1 MHAKIIIINRLNFE
15 NMAVKLSDFEKNETS
30 PFAQQTLMKLGECV
44 VAKPVK
50 STNADESAVAR
61 VIDGSGG
68 LIGQSAFFTTK
79 VLDEENFTKFYLAGF
94 SAFYG
99 LKPSALKVFNY
110 IMSLLKPNRD
120 DFILFV
126 SDCSK
131 ATGIGVATV
140 YRALGELCAAE
151 IIARGRF
158 EEQFFINPVVCFN
171 GSRVTFAT
179 TYINENHPEY
189 QTNQRG
195 LTSTIQQMQDEG
207 VLSMEK
213 RQLKL
218 DFDNVEEDIEE
229 YCPTP
234 EEEEKLRR
242 YSLQMNTM
250 GKIFGDK

>member
-1 MHAKIIIINRLNFE
+1 
-15 NMAVKLSDFEKNETS
+15 MAIKLSDFEKNETS
-30 PFAQQTLMKLGECV
+30 PFAQQTLVKLGECV

-50 STNADESAVAR
+50 NTNADESAVAR

-79 VLDEENFTKFYLAGF
+79 VLDEENFTKFFLAGF

-110 IMSLLKPNRD
+110 IMSLLKPNKD

-140 YRALGELCAAE
+140 YRALGELCAAQ

-158 EEQFFINPVVCFN
+158 EEQFFINPMVCFN

-189 QTNQRG
+189 KTSQRG
-195 LTSTIQQMQDEG
+195 ITNTIHQMQDEG
-207 VLSMEK
+207 VLPKDAAER
-213 RQLKL
+213 RQLHL
-218 DFDNVEEDIEE
+218 DFESEETPCNTDCYHYAHGTCPFNPLTKQEE
-229 YCPTP
+229 CPRWKTCQR
-234 EEEEKLRR
+234 ESE
-242 YSLQMNTM
+242 
-250 GKIFGDK
+250 

>member
-1 MHAKIIIINRLNFE
+1 
-15 NMAVKLSDFEKNETS
+15 MAVKLTDFEKNDTS

-50 STNADESAVAR
+50 STNTDESAVAR
-61 VIDGSGG
+61 VIDGNGALLG
-68 LIGQSAFFTTK
+68 ESAFFTTK
-79 VLDEENFTKFYLAGF
+79 AMDGETYTKVFNGKF
-94 SAFYG
+94 SAFFG
-99 LKPSALKVFNY
+99 LKPSAMKVFNY
-110 IMSLLKPNRD
+110 IMGQLKPNRD

-126 SDCSK
+126 SDCST
-131 ATGIGVATV
+131 ATGLGVASV

-158 EEQFFINPVVCFN
+158 EEQFFINPVVAFN

-179 TYINENHPEY
+179 TLINTSHPEY
-189 QTNQRG
+189 KTSQRG
-195 LTSTIQQMQDEG
+195 LLGTIHQMQDDG
-207 VLSMEK
+207 VLPKTAAEK
-213 RQLKL
+213 RQLQL
-218 DFDNVEEDIEE
+218 NFDVEEDEEPIEE